1 MANTKNKGSGKQ
13 PAPLP
18 EHFESLEQAAEFWD
32 EHDSADYEE
41 FMQDVEA
48 EGRIRERTYLVRL
61 EGELYRKVIDI
72 ARERGVPAESLVNDW
87 VQEKAS

>member
-1 MANTKNKGSGKQ
+1 MADAKNKGSRGR

-32 EHDSADYEE
+32 AHDSADYEE
-41 FMQDVEA
+41 FMEDVETDI
-48 EGRIRERTYLVRL
+48 RVRERTYLVRL
-61 EGELYRKVIDI
+61 EGELYRKVRDI
-72 ARERGVPAESLVNDW
+72 AREKGVPAESLVNDW